1 MMTDKLTLVDD
12 EELERYRNSVQSYLD
27 GDIDAER
34 FQSIRL
40 QQGIYAQRQAD
51 VNMVRIKMPGG
62 RLNPQQARTIA
73 DTASRFSRIGTAH
86 ITTRQSIQLHYVP
99 LEDTPAVI
107 RRLATAELTTREA
120 CNNTVR
126 NITAC
131 PLAGVC
137 PAEHTDVN
145 RFVQTAT
152 HHFLRHP
159 LTQHLPRKFKISF
172 SGCEQDC
179 AQGVIHDLA
188 IIAVRDQGRFG
199 FRVLAGGGLG
209 NKPRKAIVVEEFVE
223 PRDLLASMEAVI
235 AVHNRY
241 SNRRL
246 RAKSRSKFLIE
257 RFGAEGFIDK
267 YRQELERTRVVLADA
282 EIIHGQWHEQ
292 TKTVNGDPGAP
303 RDILPQKQP
312 GQNIVPLHIAAGD
325 ITMPQLHGIADI
337 MDEMGLEDLRTTQDQ
352 NLMIIGVGE
361 ALLDTLV
368 KRIRDI
374 GLDIPH
380 RGSNVVACPGTE
392 TCRLG
397 ITASKTLAA
406 MISGGG
412 HDLRIRVS
420 GCHNGCAQPET
431 GDIGLYGEGNRRHGH
446 LIPCYQLI
454 IGGDGRGS
462 RGPGFKTR
470 SVPSAR
476 IETAISD
483 IENAYHDDH
492 HNGESFHS
500 WSHRRGKTFFDDL
513 LREHAAIDA
522 ASINEVLM
530 DHGQTD
536 RFHVVQFGGGECAGA
551 AQETVAANFAEAANE
566 NRYRDA
572 YLSRRRYSESM
583 QSATRSLRLIAN
595 ALLLQCGH
603 SPIDDLNSLA
613 RQLEIAVGDEEK
625 AGPVLARIAG
635 TLAELEKEFDPE
647 RYCDLLGEID
657 RWSLRAAALSQ
668 NMDRQL
674 DLGYSL
680 PESSEAKTGN
690 ETVVVDLS
698 SYGCPLHYIKARN
711 VLRQY
716 HQGDVVTFV
725 FASGDGID
733 QATSSL
739 GSDGHEILGIENRGV
754 TTHVTICKAG

>member
-1 MMTDKLTLVDD
+1 MIDKLTLVDD
-12 EELERYRNSVQSYLD
+12 EELDRYRNSVQSYLN

-62 RLNPQQARTIA
+62 RLNPHQARTIA
-73 DTASRFSRIGTAH
+73 ETATRFSRIDTAH

-99 LEDTPAVI
+99 LEDTPAAI
-107 RRLATAELTTREA
+107 HRLATAGLTTREA

-145 RFVQTAT
+145 HFLQAAT

-188 IIAVRDQGRFG
+188 VIAVHNRGRFG
-199 FRVLAGGGLG
+199 FRILAGGGLG
-209 NKPRKAIVVEEFVE
+209 NKPRKAIIVEEFVE
-223 PRDLLASMEAVI
+223 PRDLLATMEAVI

-267 YRQELERTRVVLADA
+267 YRQELERTRVVLANADS
-282 EIIHGQWHEQ
+282 IQGQWHEE
-292 TKTVNGDPGAP
+292 TTAVNGDPGAP

-312 GQNIVPLHIAAGD
+312 GQNIVPLHIATGD
-325 ITMPQLHGIADI
+325 ITMPQLRGIADI
-337 MDEMGLEDLRTTQDQ
+337 MDDLGLDDLRTTQDQ
-352 NLMIIGVGE
+352 NLMIIGVGQKI
-361 ALLDTLV
+361 LDTLV
-368 KRIRDI
+368 TRIRDI

-380 RGSNVVACPGTE
+380 RGSNVVACPGTS

-397 ITASKTLAA
+397 ITSSKTLAA
-406 MISGGG
+406 RISGGD

-431 GDIGLYGEGNRRHGH
+431 GDIGLYGEGNRRHDH
-446 LIPCYQLI
+446 LIPCYQII
-454 IGGDGRGS
+454 IGGDGRED

-476 IETAISD
+476 IETAIAD

-492 HNGESFHS
+492 QDNESFHA

-513 LREHAAIDA
+513 LKEHAAIDA
-522 ASINEVLM
+522 ASVNNVLM

-536 RFHVVQFGGGECAGA
+536 LFHVVQFGGGECAGA
-551 AQETVAANFAEAANE
+551 AQETVAANFSEAAYE

-572 YLSRRRYSESM
+572 YLSRHRYSESM
-583 QSATRSLRLIAN
+583 ESATRSLRLIGN

-603 SPIDDLNSLA
+603 SPIDDLCDLA
-613 RQLEIAVGDEEK
+613 RQLEITVDEEGE
-625 AGPVLARIAG
+625 AGLMLARIAG
-635 TLAELEKEFDPE
+635 TLAELEKEFHHE
-647 RYCDLLGEID
+647 RYCDLLREID
-657 RWSLRAAALSQ
+657 RWSLGAAALSQ

-680 PESSEAKTGN
+680 PETTEPKTGD
-690 ETVVVDLS
+690 ETVIVDLS

-716 HQGDVVTFV
+716 QQGDVVTFV

-739 GSDGHEILGIENRGV
+739 GSDGHKILGIDNRGV
-754 TTHVTICKAG
+754 TTHVTICKSG